1 MAKPE
6 IRRPEIIGSLRSTY
20 TRAIA
25 MVCEEKGIE
34 YTLTEVPLRAPELL
48 AIHPFG
54 RMPVLRHGDLEL
66 FESAAIALWLDKS
79 FPAPFVFPQGA
90 REAALCEQWVSLV
103 NTTIDR
109 TLIRTYLL
117 CYLAPGT
124 PDGTPNRAGIAA
136 VMPEVERQVGVL
148 DKAVA
153 ATGHL
158 VGESFSYADINLMPI
173 LHRLGQFPEGGAALA
188 AADTLAAYYQR
199 HSQRPSF
206 RKTDPPAGPPRRT
219 G

>member
-1 MAKPE
+1 MPKPE
-6 IRRPEIIGSLRSTY
+6 LPKPVIIGSLRSTY
-20 TRAIA
+20 TRVIA
-25 MVCEEKGIE
+25 MVCEEKAID
-34 YTLTEVPLRAPELL
+34 YTLTEVPLGAPELA
-48 AIHPFG
+48 AIHPYG
-54 RMPVLRHGDLEL
+54 RMPVLRHGDLKL
-66 FESAAIALWLDKS
+66 FESAAIALWLDRS
-79 FPAPFVFPQGA
+79 FPAPFVFPRGA
-90 REAALCEQWVSLV
+90 REAALCEQWVSLT

-124 PDGTPNRAGIAA
+124 PDRTPNRAGIEA
-136 VMPEVERQVGVL
+136 VMPEVTRQVGVL

-158 VGESFSYADINLMPI
+158 VGTEFTYADINLMPI

-188 AADTLAAYYQR
+188 AATNLAAYYKR
-199 HSQRPSF
+199 HSERPSF
-206 RKTDPPAGPPRRT
+206 QRTDPPAGPPKRA